1 MRSCGEVHLHG
12 RDVGIEPQPRLRST
26 GARVTVRRALAFSYI
41 EKYGSFLV
49 SLVSTAVISRLL
61 KPADIGVFAIGMSLV
76 GVVAV
81 IRELGVST
89 YLVQEADLSEKRVR
103 AAFTVAV
110 MMGVGLC
117 LVLLMLSVP
126 AGAFYK
132 DSTVT
137 AIVAIL
143 ALNFALTPLGSVSQS
158 LLMRELRFST
168 LTGIRL
174 AQSAILAGGSI
185 ALAELGWGP
194 LSLAWGAVLSGAANS
209 LISLWIR
216 PHPLRLNF
224 DRHELRRVFS
234 VGGPATAVS
243 VVDEIVTSLPELVL
257 GRTQTLAAAGLFS
270 RGRGM
275 SQMAHQ
281 LLARAA
287 GPVFLAVFS
296 QRQREGVPLAPL
308 YAKATACVV
317 GLGWVGLAMLVVL
330 AEPVVRMLFGPN
342 WLAVVPLMRWLSI
355 AAALALLTSGA
366 HHLLLATGGVRD
378 VLRAKVLTLPAQAV
392 PLVVGA
398 MFGANAMA
406 MAMVLSG
413 AVASLLLGL
422 AVRARSGVPLRLQ
435 FVPAI
440 ASLPITLASAAG
452 ASIGLLI
459 SAPYSAFGALERL
472 LVGGSAGVLFAV
484 GALMAGSHP
493 LREEIASLLLRLRH
507 AG

>member
-1 MRSCGEVHLHG
+1 M
-12 RDVGIEPQPRLRST
+12 
-26 GARVTVRRALAFSYI
+26 TVRRALAFSYI
-41 EKYGSFLV
+41 EKYGSFFL

-89 YLVQEADLSEKRVR
+89 YLVQEIDLSEKRIR
-103 AAFTVAV
+103 AAFTLAV
-110 MMGVGLC
+110 VMGVGLC
-117 LVLLMLSVP
+117 LVLLVVSVP

-132 DSTVT
+132 NSNVT
-137 AIVAIL
+137 TIVAIL

-168 LTGIRL
+168 LTWIRL

-194 LSLAWGAVLSGAANS
+194 MSLAWGAVLSAAANS
-209 LISLWIR
+209 IMSLWIR
-216 PHPLRLNF
+216 PHPLRLTF
-224 DRHELRRVFS
+224 DGSELRRVFS
-234 VGGPATAVS
+234 VGGPATAIS
-243 VVDEIVTSLPELVL
+243 VVDEIMNSLPELVL

-296 QRQREGVPLAPL
+296 QRQREGVSLAPL

-330 AEPVVRMLFGPN
+330 AEPVVRVLFGPN
-342 WLAVVPLMRWLSI
+342 WLAVVPLMRWLSV
-355 AAALALLTSGA
+355 AAAVALLTSGA
-366 HHLLLATGGVRD
+366 HHLLLASGGVRD
-378 VLRAKVLTLPAQAV
+378 VLRAKVATLPAQAV
-392 PLVVGA
+392 PLVAGA
-398 MFGANAMA
+398 MFGATSMA
-406 MAMVLSG
+406 MAMVLSS

-422 AVRARSGVPLRLQ
+422 AVRARSGMRLRFQLA
-435 FVPAI
+435 PAI

-459 SAPYSAFGALERL
+459 SAQHTAFGAFEQL
-472 LVGGSAGVLFAV
+472 LVGGSAGVVFAA

-493 LREEIASLLLRLRH
+493 LREEISTLLMRFRH
-507 AG
+507 AS